1 ENPSAA
7 LPNPLGSTTKSS
19 TPPKHTFQFRDMP
32 EAGNRR
38 PVTSRLVADI
48 PLTGGDAA
56 AFMSSMEYTH
66 VSTYHLQG
74 HRLTHNNIS
83 LLLFQPAL
91 PAASG
96 SESAS
101 GLTPIDPTR
110 FILEASLKVA
120 DGTKP
125 DQMARGAK
133 ELMALKE
140 MLRGSVELE
149 CVERGALDTRV
160 R

>member
-1 ENPSAA
+1 KDSSTA
-7 LPNPLGSTTKSS
+7 LPDPLDSTAKSS
-19 TPPKHTFQFRDMP
+19 ISQKHILQFRDIP

-56 AFMSSMEYTH
+56 AFLSSMEYTH

-91 PAASG
+91 PAAPV
-96 SESAS
+96 SAS
-101 GLTPIDPTR
+101 ELTPIESTQ
-110 FILEASLKVA
+110 FILEASLRVA

-125 DQMARGAK
+125 DQMAKGVK